1 MSRGCRSS
9 QCETA
14 VRVFGN
20 CKVDRVQVIK
30 DCSGLLTRSGLVKCM
45 NSYNQDAMDAFVYC
59 LKFKCLND
67 NDKCDLLKDALDG
80 CSTVPALPGGRCP

>member
-1 MSRGCRSS
+1 M
-9 QCETA
+9 
-14 VRVFGN
+14 FGD

-80 CSTVPALPGGRCP
+80 CPSVPALPRGRRCP